1 MKKALLLVFLACSAA
16 CVTTAQEGE
25 EMRKDIAAL
34 RADLKKETD
43 AATAD
48 RQKQADEAAARAK
61 ALQEALDQLSR
72 AARKSGADLG
82 VDLEKAQNDL
92 TAVHGQIDVLQH
104 RLDAFEKAQTDQQQ
118 AAQAAAAAAVQ
129 QKKEA
134 EHPTDKT
141 AIYNLG
147 RAKLDGGQPARAREL
162 FAEFLSKFPKDELA
176 GNSQYWLGETYYAEK
191 KWNDAIGEFQKV
203 LKLYKSSE
211 KVPDALLKIGMSFQ
225 AQNDC
230 ANAMLFFEEL
240 QQGHKSSDA
249 AKTAKARIAECKK
262 KK

>member
-1 MKKALLLVFLACSAA
+1 MKKALLLLFLACSA

-25 EMRKDIAAL
+25 DMRKDIAAM

-43 AATAD
+43 TATAEL
-48 RQKQADEAAARAK
+48 QKQADEQTQRAK
-61 ALQEALDQLSR
+61 ALQDALDALSR

-92 TAVHGQIDVLQH
+92 SAVHGQLEVLQH
-104 RLDAFEKAQTDQQQ
+104 RLDAMEKSQTDQQK
-118 AAQAAAAAAVQ
+118 ASEAAAAAAAQ

-134 EHPTDKT
+134 EHPTDKL

-147 RAKLDGGQPARAREL
+147 RQKLEAGQTQRAREL
-162 FAEFLSKFPKDELA
+162 FTDFLARFPKDELA
-176 GNSQYWLGETYYAEK
+176 SNAQYWLGETYYAER

-203 LKLYKSSE
+203 
-211 KVPDALLKIGMSFQ
+211 PDSLLKIGMSFQ

-230 ANAMLFFEEL
+230 KSALLFFEEL
-240 QQGHKSSDA
+240 QQGHRSASA
-249 AKTAKARIAECKK
+249 AKSAKEHIAECKK
-262 KK
+262 KR

>member
-1 MKKALLLVFLACSAA
+1 MKRALLVLFVACSA

-25 EMRKDIAAL
+25 EMRKDIASL
-34 RADLKKETD
+34 HADLKKETD
-43 AATAD
+43 AAAAD
-48 RQKQADEAAARAK
+48 RTKQADESAARTK
-61 ALQEALDQLSR
+61 ALQDALDQLSR

-92 TAVHGQIDVLQH
+92 VAIHGQMDVLQH
-104 RLDAFEKAQTDQQQ
+104 RLDAFEKAQADQ
-118 AAQAAAAAAVQ
+118 AAAATAAAAAAAQ

-134 EHPTDKT
+134 EHPADKMG
-141 AIYNLG
+141 IYNLG
-147 RAKLDGGQPARAREL
+147 RSKLEAGQTGRAREL

-176 GNSQYWLGETYYAEK
+176 SNSQYWIGESYYAEK

-203 LKLYKSSE
+203 LKQYKGSE

-230 ANAMLFFEEL
+230 GSATLFFEEL
-240 QQGHKSSDA
+240 QQGHKSSEA
-249 AKTAKARIAECKK
+249 AKTAKTRLAECKRK
-262 KK
+262 K